1 MDKIINAAW
10 RNGEPGVLF
19 PDAANRTNP
28 VPALGRLEATNP
40 CGEQWLHDGDVC
52 NLGSINLAKFVK
64 NGKIDEERLKF
75 VTEMS
80 VRMLDNVIDLS
91 DFPVE
96 KVNTT
101 FRNNRRIGLGIMGF
115 ADMLYQLRVGYN
127 SEEGLVVGKKVMK
140 MVNDTC
146 HQYSEKLA
154 EEKGCFPNWEISIF
168 GPKEQNV
175 KIRNSAL
182 TTIAPTGSISMLLDC
197 SSGVEPF
204 FALSYYKEVMSGQKL
219 IYINSHLEEELKR
232 LNLYNEEI
240 IKSIEKTGS
249 IQQINEL
256 PEETRSVFVTAM
268 DISAHDHIKMQ
279 AAFQEHVDNSISKTI
294 NFTNSATR
302 EDVRQ
307 GYLMAWKLN
316 LKGCTVYRDGSRQ
329 EQVLNLHKE
338 EPKAESKVE
347 STPHEVKANF
357 EEVIPPPVFAG
368 ASREHLTL
376 NKKEIIHSKKCP
388 ECSSDIQVAE
398 GCMLCLSCGF
408 SVCSV

>member
-1 MDKIINAAW
+1 ML
-10 RNGEPGVLF
+10 VL
-19 PDAANRTNP
+19 A
-28 VPALGRLEATNP
+28 
-40 CGEQWLHDGDVC
+40 C
-52 NLGSINLAKFVK
+52 K
-64 NGKIDEERLKF
+64 N
-75 VTEMS
+75 
-80 VRMLDNVIDLS
+80 
-91 DFPVE
+91 
-96 KVNTT
+96 
-101 FRNNRRIGLGIMGF
+101 
-115 ADMLYQLRVGYN
+115 
-127 SEEGLVVGKKVMK
+127 
-140 MVNDTC
+140 
-146 HQYSEKLA
+146 
-154 EEKGCFPNWEISIF
+154 
-168 GPKEQNV
+168 
-175 KIRNSAL
+175 
-182 TTIAPTGSISMLLDC
+182 
-197 SSGVEPF
+197 
-204 FALSYYKEVMSGQKL
+204 
-219 IYINSHLEEELKR
+219 
-232 LNLYNEEI
+232 
-240 IKSIEKTGS
+240 
-249 IQQINEL
+249 
-256 PEETRSVFVTAM
+256 
-268 DISAHDHIKMQ
+268 
-279 AAFQEHVDNSISKTI
+279 KTI